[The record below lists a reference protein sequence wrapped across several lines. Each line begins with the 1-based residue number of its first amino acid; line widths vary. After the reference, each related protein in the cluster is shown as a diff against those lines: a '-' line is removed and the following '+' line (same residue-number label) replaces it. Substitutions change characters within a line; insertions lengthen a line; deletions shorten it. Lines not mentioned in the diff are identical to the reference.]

1 MSDNYQR
8 IEGHPDL
15 AKDVNV
21 PGVVINR
28 NKSAYEKAKVRS
40 EESKRKL
47 LEEEEQR
54 DIIRNATREINTL
67 KSEMHEIK
75 NLLQQ
80 LVDK

>member
-1 MSDNYQR
+1 MANNYQR
-8 IEGHPDL
+8 VEGEPDL
-15 AKDVNV
+15 AKDSNV

-28 NKSAYEKAKVRS
+28 NKSAYEKAKARS
-40 EESKRKL
+40 EESRRKL

-54 DIIRNATREINTL
+54 DTIRNTTREINTL

>member
-1 MSDNYQR
+1 MSDNHR
-8 IEGHPDL
+8 KVEGETDL
-15 AKDVNV
+15 VRDMKSHAI
-21 PGVVINR
+21 INR
-28 NKSAYEKAKVRS
+28 NKGAYELAKKRS
-40 EESKRKL
+40 ENAKRKL

-54 DIIRNATREINTL
+54 DTIRNATREINTL

>member
-1 MSDNYQR
+1 MTDTYKQVEGESDLFR
-8 IEGHPDL
+8 DTTSGAI
-15 AKDVNV
+15 
-21 PGVVINR
+21 INR
-28 NKSAYEKAKVRS
+28 NKTAYEIAK
-40 EESKRKL
+40 KRAENSRKKL

>member
-1 MSDNYQR
+1 MDNYQR
-8 IEGHPDL
+8 VEGEPDL
-15 AKDVNV
+15 AKDSNV

-28 NKSAYEKAKVRS
+28 NKNAYEKAKARS
-40 EESKRKL
+40 EESRRKL

-54 DIIRNATREINTL
+54 DTIRNATREINTL

>member
-1 MSDNYQR
+1 MSDNHR
-8 IEGHPDL
+8 KVEGEADL
-15 AKDVNV
+15 VRDINSHAI
-21 PGVVINR
+21 INR
-28 NKSAYEKAKVRS
+28 NKGAYELAKKRS
-40 EESKRKL
+40 ENAKRKL

-54 DIIRNATREINTL
+54 DTIRNATREINTL

>member
-1 MSDNYQR
+1 MSDNY
-8 IEGHPDL
+8 IKVEGEVDL
-15 AKDVNV
+15 AKDLSV

-28 NKSAYEKAKVRS
+28 NKSAYERARLRS
-40 EESKRKL
+40 LESRKKL

-54 DIIRNATREINTL
+54 DTIRNTTREINTL

>member
-1 MSDNYQR
+1 MSDNHR
-8 IEGHPDL
+8 KVEGEADL
-15 AKDVNV
+15 VRDMNSHAI
-21 PGVVINR
+21 INR
-28 NKSAYEKAKVRS
+28 NKGAYELAKKRS
-40 EESKRKL
+40 ENAKRKL

-54 DIIRNATREINTL
+54 DTIRNATREINTL

>member
-1 MSDNYQR
+1 MSDNY
-8 IEGHPDL
+8 IKVEGEVDL
-15 AKDVNV
+15 AKDLSV

-28 NKSAYEKAKVRS
+28 NKSAYERARLRS
-40 EESKRKL
+40 LESRKKL

-54 DIIRNATREINTL
+54 DTIRNATREINTL

>member
-1 MSDNYQR
+1 MSDNYVKV
-8 IEGHPDL
+8 EGESDL
-15 AKDVNV
+15 AKDLNV

-28 NKSAYEKAKVRS
+28 NKSAYEKAVRRANDV
-40 EESKRKL
+40 KAKQQQ
-47 LEEEEQR
+47 EEEQR
-54 DIIRNATREINTL
+54 DQIRNATREINTL

>member
-1 MSDNYQR
+1 MDNYQR
-8 IEGHPDL
+8 VEGEPDL
-15 AKDVNV
+15 AKDSNV

-28 NKSAYEKAKVRS
+28 NKSAYEKAKARS
-40 EESKRKL
+40 EESRRKL
-47 LEEEEQR
+47 LKEEEQR
-54 DIIRNATREINTL
+54 DTIRNATREINTL